1 MNVERRFR
9 SLFVQNKDSCGA
21 LNNMSQYSSGS
32 RDSSDSCSVLNNDL
46 ALHQGIFALRN
57 PHRQVLDDG
66 NQTGLPTHE
75 NEERPRI
82 IGVKKNVIHSF
93 FDVFCGFY
101 YIISYSGGLYV
112 RSEAIKWKA
121 K

>member
-9 SLFVQNKDSCGA
+9 SLFVPNKDSCGVRDEG
-21 LNNMSQYSSGS
+21 SQYSSGS

-75 NEERPRI
+75 NEERPKI
-82 IGVKKNVIHSF
+82 IGVNKNDIHSF